1 MTPQLVSH
9 PWLFWTLLAV
19 VAAIIEVAIPSFSF
33 IFIAF
38 AGVIAGVTSLF
49 ASGLFQALAFVI
61 SLSLSLIFLR
71 PRFVEKWHSAK
82 KLFSRTGSLVG
93 EEGIVTEPIG
103 KVIPGRVLVSGQ
115 DWSAQ
120 SNKDIAVGKTVVID
134 GSDGI
139 VLNVREK

>member
-1 MTPQLVSH
+1 MIPELINH
-9 PWLFWTLLAV
+9 PWLFWSLLAV
-19 VAAIIEVAIPSFSF
+19 VAAILEVAIPSFSF

-38 AGVIAGVTSLF
+38 ASVVAGATSFF

-61 SLSLSLIFLR
+61 ALTLSLIFLR
-71 PRFVEKWHSAK
+71 PRFVEKWHSTK

-93 EEGIVTEPIG
+93 EEGVVTESIS

-120 SNKDIAVGKTVVID
+120 SNKDIAVGKTVVIE